1 MRLLFWG
8 FVAVVALAALDRLL
22 LWMEKRGWIYYR
34 RYKPRR
40 GASTYH
46 LMEIHSIFEPG
57 FEEVIEAKVHEEQK
71 EDESGDPPEPDKG
84 DPAKDSI
91 ARDSTT

>member
-8 FVAVVALAALDRLL
+8 IVIVVALLALDRLL
-22 LWMEKRGWIYYR
+22 LWAEERGWIYYR

-46 LMEIHSIFEPG
+46 LMEIHSTFEPG
-57 FEEVIEAKVHEEQK
+57 FEEVIEAKVHEEER
-71 EDESGDPPEPDKG
+71 EDESGDPPGADDEDRS
-84 DPAKDSI
+84 ADS
-91 ARDSTT
+91 